1 MHGLF
6 QTDPTKQRRFAHPGV
21 VPLREY
27 HKGLSH
33 RTRAFIHTPPS
44 TLHRCL
50 GHRGVIKKHNSVDA
64 TSTSEEGVGR
74 VKQLQRLRHPLQCMR
89 GAKQFAVP
97 IYRTEVAGLDMFR
110 HRVVVQPNHCWK
122 KHTIWSLGRTG
133 LDMLSTCG
141 QRPWAV
147 ESRKRVF
154 DTTTAMFWAPSF
166 ACRYAQNT

>member
-1 MHGLF
+1 M
-6 QTDPTKQRRFAHPGV
+6 
-21 VPLREY
+21 
-27 HKGLSH
+27 
-33 RTRAFIHTPPS
+33 
-44 TLHRCL
+44 
-50 GHRGVIKKHNSVDA
+50 
-64 TSTSEEGVGR
+64 
-74 VKQLQRLRHPLQCMR
+74 KQLQRLRHPLQCMR